1 MHDVIQ
7 HIDNPKLF
15 KAGVKQ
21 LYHSHCE
28 AGSTANDMD
37 RYLPAGCPRLS
48 SRMRGEQVRARLRWR
63 PMSLAVLLQ

>member
-1 MHDVIQ
+1 MVRVSATRPVFCTRHSTGRYRHDVHDVIQ

-37 RYLPAGCPRLS
+37 RCVGA
-48 SRMRGEQVRARLRWR
+48 
-63 PMSLAVLLQ
+63 